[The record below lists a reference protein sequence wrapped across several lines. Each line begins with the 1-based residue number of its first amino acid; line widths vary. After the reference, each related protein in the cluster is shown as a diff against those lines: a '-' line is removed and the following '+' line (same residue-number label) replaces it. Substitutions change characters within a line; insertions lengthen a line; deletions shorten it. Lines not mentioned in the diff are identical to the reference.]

1 MCVYWFLVEFC
12 FCFEITISTIHV
24 TGVTNC
30 GQFSFARQSEAK
42 EKINVFRSAGDM
54 CVTTTNK
61 LFVIKIP
68 LGSSESLSVARLPL
82 FFFLVCARCN
92 LKYSFYVSGEFNW
105 FLLWT
110 LRKVY
115 RFPFFTARILRIF
128 RCSLALCFLWD
139 TIIVISSKGARTF
152 IIASCFQPTIRK
164 TKLNNKKMPSKSF
177 TFF

>member
-1 MCVYWFLVEFC
+1 
-12 FCFEITISTIHV
+12 
-24 TGVTNC
+24 
-30 GQFSFARQSEAK
+30 
-42 EKINVFRSAGDM
+42 M

-82 FFFLVCARCN
+82 FFFLVFARCN

-110 LRKVY
+110 LRKMY

-128 RCSLALCFLWD
+128 RCSLALRFLWD

-152 IIASCFQPTIRK
+152 IIASCLQPTIRK
-164 TKLNNKKMPSKSF
+164 TKLNNKKCLQNLLLSF
-177 TFF
+177 NVTGFVWLVLFSLWICSFRWALFNRLAGEAATACCITVEKKGLNSIT